1 MVRSAAAL
9 LLLLT
14 AGAAAL
20 AEDAPPKAPDTPTVL
35 RGSLAAPAEPEAI
48 DDLPNPP
55 ELRSQD
61 GTLEVELTARP
72 SWIRVAGKRF
82 RSNVYNGL
90 YIPPTLVLARGDT
103 LRMKLNNEIG
113 PADVQFKKSV
123 RTNMHYHG
131 ADVSPK
137 TPGDDVF
144 LKVKAGTSFDY
155 VVPFPEDHPEGLH
168 WYHPHAH
175 GVVNKQI
182 LSGMSGMLIVD
193 GYIEAHYPELAG
205 LRRRVMVLKD
215 IVLPN
220 ETSTTLTLNGYTDAP
235 VKARPGE
242 WQVWQIGNLGANS
255 FFKFA
260 LEGHE
265 FWTIERDG
273 NVLASPDRQKTLFL
287 APGARV
293 TVAVKAG
300 AAGSYKLSSLD
311 VPTGPTGLPNPAATL
326 GALVISGDP
335 KPDRGISERV
345 KQPAANKDA
354 IVPRAK
360 DIKNLEVTRER
371 VFEFS
376 DASDFS
382 KFYINGQIFD
392 PNVVNTTTRVGEV
405 ERWKLRNL
413 AGEYHVFH
421 LHQTSFFVEKEGV
434 GKQPDA
440 TGLRDVITIPYALD
454 GAPGEVSV
462 IIPFTN
468 PVMVG
473 QFVYHCHLV
482 GHEDAGMMQSI
493 RVLPRKTAAEDAWRM
508 FGRLLGSDAPPP
520 WWPARAQRAARL
532 PEADELT
539 AALRG
544 EICVTSDPADERE
557 EANLWVS
564 GRGPVPPEN

>member
-1 MVRSAAAL
+1 MVRPAVAL
-9 LLLLT
+9 FMLL
-14 AGAAAL
+14 ASGAAAF
-20 AEDAPPKAPDTPTVL
+20 AEEAPP
-35 RGSLAAPAEPEAI
+35 SAPAAVDVVAIRGAPADPAAI

-55 ELRSQD
+55 ELRSRD
-61 GTLEVELTARP
+61 GVLEVELTARP

-90 YIPPTLVLARGDT
+90 YIPPTLVLSRGDT

-137 TPGDDVF
+137 APGDDVF

-155 VVPFPEDHPEGLH
+155 VVPFPSDHPEGLH

-220 ETSTTLTLNGYTDAP
+220 ETATTLTLNGYTDAP

-242 WQVWQIGNLGANS
+242 WQVWQVGNLGANS

-260 LEGHE
+260 LAGHE

-273 NVLASPDRQKTLFL
+273 NVLVTPERQETLFL

-300 AAGSYKLSSLD
+300 AAGSYKLSSLNVD
-311 VPTGPTGLPNPAATL
+311 TGPTGLPNDAADL
-326 GALVISGDP
+326 GTFIVAGDP

-345 KQPAANKDA
+345 QEPAANRSA
-354 IVPRAK
+354 IFPRPR
-360 DIKNLEVTRER
+360 DIKNLPITRER

-376 DASDFS
+376 DAKDFS

-392 PNVVNTTTRVGEV
+392 PNVVNTTTRVGDV
-405 ERWKLRNL
+405 ERWILRNL
-413 AGEYHVFH
+413 ATELHVFH
-421 LHQTSFFVEKEGV
+421 LHQTSFLVQEKGV
-434 GKQPDA
+434 GRQPDA
-440 TGLRDVITIPYALD
+440 TGLRDVITLPYAAD
-454 GAPGEVSV
+454 GKPGEVSV

-468 PVMVG
+468 PVMTG

-493 RVLPRKTAAEDAWRM
+493 RVLPQRTAAEDAWRM
-508 FGRLLGSDAPPP
+508 FGRMLGSDEPPP

-532 PEADELT
+532 PEANELT
-539 AALRG
+539 AALNG

-564 GRGPVPPEN
+564 GRGPVTPTN

>member
-1 MVRSAAAL
+1 MVRPVVAL
-9 LLLLT
+9 LMLLA

-20 AEDAPPKAPDTPTVL
+20 AEEAPAAAPVDIGDVRGAPDDP
-35 RGSLAAPAEPEAI
+35 AALE
-48 DDLPNPP
+48 DLPNPP
-55 ELRSQD
+55 ELRAQN
-61 GTLEVELTARP
+61 GALEVELTARP

-90 YIPPTLVLARGDT
+90 YIPPTLVLGRGDT

-113 PADVQFKKSV
+113 PADVQFTRSV

-137 TPGDDVF
+137 SPGDDVF

-155 VVPFPEDHPEGLH
+155 VVPFPDDHPQGLH

-175 GVVNKQI
+175 GVVNRSI

-220 ETSTTLTLNGYTDAP
+220 ETNTTLTLNGYNDAR
-235 VKARPGE
+235 VRARPGE

-273 NVLASPDRQKTLFL
+273 NVLTLPERQDTLFL

-300 AAGSYKLSSLD
+300 AAGRYKLSSLD
-311 VPTGPTGLPNPAATL
+311 VHTGPTGLPNPAADLAAFVVT
-326 GALVISGDP
+326 GDP
-335 KPDRGISERV
+335 RPDRGISERV
-345 KQPAANKDA
+345 LQPAANKTA
-354 IVPRAK
+354 IFPRARDVK
-360 DIKNLEVTRER
+360 DLAITRER

-405 ERWKLRNL
+405 ERWRLRNL

-421 LHQTSFFVEKEGV
+421 LHQTSFLVQEGGV
-434 GKQPDA
+434 GPQPDA
-440 TGLRDVITIPYALD
+440 RGLRDVITIPYAVD
-454 GAPGEVSV
+454 GTPGEVSV

-493 RVLPRKTAAEDAWRM
+493 RVLPQRTAAEDTWRM

-544 EICVTSDPADERE
+544 EICTTDPADERE
-557 EANLWVS
+557 QANLWVS
-564 GRGPVPPEN
+564 GRGPVPPAN